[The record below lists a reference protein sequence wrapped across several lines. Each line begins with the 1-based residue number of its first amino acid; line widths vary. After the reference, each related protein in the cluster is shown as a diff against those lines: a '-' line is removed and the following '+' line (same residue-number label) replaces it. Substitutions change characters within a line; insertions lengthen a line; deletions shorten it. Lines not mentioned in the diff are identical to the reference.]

1 MPDAPEIHA
10 LVRELHHRSHEWA
23 FRKPS
28 QLRIFHRFAE
38 RAREREQRLR
48 RELLLVQKNYQ
59 VIEPRLPD
67 FCDDLSRERT
77 RDVDAA
83 HLGAER
89 AGDRANLDVLIA
101 AMPADIEPLDR
112 VHDCLL
118 ESNYLTPAS

>member
-10 LVRELHHRSHEWA
+10 LVRELDHRRHEWTL
-23 FRKPS
+23 RKS
-28 QLRIFHRFAE
+28 FQLRIFHRFSE

-48 RELLLVQKNYQ
+48 RELLLVQKNHQ
-59 VIEPRLPD
+59 MVEPRLPD
-67 FCDDLSRERT
+67 FCDDFCCEWT

-83 HLGAER
+83 YLGAER
-89 AGDRANLDVLIA
+89 AGDGPDLNVPIA
-101 AMPADIEPLDR
+101 AMLAGNEPLDR